1 MGCPRLVYRCTAFQS
16 NSSDVGC
23 IESRSFSKS
32 EVMRNRLSFVHT
44 PGAARISQRMAFSAV
59 CSWRWFARD
68 DPGGLMH
75 TLFREH
81 FTSFGST
88 SLANHP
94 RAATPTNVVAQC
106 SRDSGAAAQPSAATA
121 DGWWNC
127 GVGNLKGCSTR
138 KCPCSA
144 IMASMRANGLR
155 SSALASSQSTAVP
168 WRRRA
173 SRMTRALKAYV
184 DELRTCFAAS
194 TAVLERTLSRADCT
208 ERTLTFLQVET
219 KLTAA
224 SDNPTS

>member
-121 DGWWNC
+121 DLQTEIERLHPDDWSSLRPSPGTHGWSAFQRPKW
-127 GVGNLKGCSTR
+127 TR
-138 KCPCSA
+138 RKMHSA
-144 IMASMRANGLR
+144 NIRTLLSWHRCAP
-155 SSALASSQSTAVP
+155 TACAARR
-168 WRRRA
+168 WRRARA
-173 SRMTRALKAYV
+173 RRC
-184 DELRTCFAAS
+184 RGAA
-194 TAVLERTLSRADCT
+194 ERR
-208 ERTLTFLQVET
+208 E
-219 KLTAA
+219 
-224 SDNPTS
+224 